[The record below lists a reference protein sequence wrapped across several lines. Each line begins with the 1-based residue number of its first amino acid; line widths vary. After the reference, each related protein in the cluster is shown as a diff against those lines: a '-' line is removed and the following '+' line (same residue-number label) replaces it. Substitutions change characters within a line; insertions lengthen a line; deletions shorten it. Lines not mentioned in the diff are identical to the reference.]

1 MPLACPSSR
10 PAHAPSFVALA
21 LLALATLLSR
31 PVDAET
37 LEAPVGGKAISL
49 GRGRIACDKPGGG
62 WTAVGTGL
70 AVRPPDNDQAVG
82 QSVELRV
89 SGERANC
96 ANGATVTLLAV
107 GEAPTFD
114 LATSV
119 LDVDAG
125 TVEIHGRGLRGV
137 GLSWR
142 ARSASGADVCRE
154 PKPAGATK
162 RCVWSVAHDM
172 PADPRLVELS
182 WFPPGGRQGPEVTV
196 YDSDGR
202 PLGPEAFTL
211 TPALVV
217 VSHVLSADA
226 AVDLSTG
233 MGEVPLVHPEAVSA
247 VECAGAACRLANGKL
262 VVRADTSLVNSI
274 DVKVTLAPGVAFK
287 QEDRLEPHPTLKLSV
302 LHCPLSFAS
311 GPPLRAVEGALTVV
325 KFEGRCAAEAEA
337 LHFLEGTRPV
347 ETVRTETAGQTAWV
361 VLRLGRIAANE
372 VTITALRGGTADIPV
387 ATAKTPTRA
396 APDVRSVLEI
406 PGLPPLAFIPSNRGA
421 VVHVGPPGY
430 GATLVLLPLEGVYT
444 TQTVGKSTLIVGD
457 EFAAGVATLR
467 YAYRGLAL
475 PEPLKDMDLAVLED
489 PLARPIHEV
498 NIPAPIAGT
507 LARPQ
512 PLAEVICSEGGHS
525 IALVPGETA
534 RLPYSMRDGCRLIVH
549 RERLSA
555 EYGTQKLALDVD
567 ILRAD
572 GSSRS
577 EARAS
582 QTLVLRAGKEP
593 LDAWIHGVGAQ
604 FDRIVV
610 RLSHIADESHYTG
623 AAEMLTSEPALKWT
637 AIVGT
642 GRARL
647 YAAPTIP
654 TGLYRFGDSEHSGVL
669 SLNFGVISRLTW
681 LDEEG
686 HEGFLNLEGGVMVIG
701 LAGSQSTTGESLS
714 QAAAVI
720 GLGIGIPFA
729 NRSSVTEASINLHL
743 WYEHDLST
751 SSSTVA
757 GKPWSIIFGPS
768 ISIGNVGANL

>member
-1 MPLACPSSR
+1 MPLVCSSSR
-10 PAHAPSFVALA
+10 PLCAPSLVALA
-21 LLALATLLSR
+21 LLVLLTLLGSPCR
-31 PVDAET
+31 AET

-49 GRGRIACDKPGGG
+49 GRGRVACDKPAGG
-62 WTAVGTGL
+62 WTTVGTGL
-70 AVRPPDNDQAVG
+70 AVKPPDNEQAIG
-82 QSVELRV
+82 QAVELRV
-89 SGERANC
+89 SAEHGGC
-96 ANGATVTLLAV
+96 ANGSSITLLAV

-114 LATSV
+114 LSTSV

-142 ARSASGADVCRE
+142 ARAASGADVCHD
-154 PKPAGATK
+154 PKPAGALK

-172 PADPRLVELS
+172 PADPRAVELS
-182 WFPPGGRQGPEVTV
+182 WIPPGGRQGPELTA
-196 YDSDGR
+196 YDSEGR
-202 PLGPEAFTL
+202 PLGPDAFAV

-217 VSHVLSADA
+217 VSRLLPPDA

-233 MGEVPLVHPEAVSA
+233 IGDVPLVHPEAVSA
-247 VECAGAACRLANGKL
+247 VECSGAVCSLANGKL
-262 VVRADTSLVNSI
+262 VVRAAASLVNSI
-274 DVKVTLAPGVAFK
+274 DVKVTLARDLAFK
-287 QEDRLEPHPTLKLSV
+287 QEERLEPHPTLKLSV
-302 LHCPLSFAS
+302 LHCPISFAS
-311 GPPLRAVEGALTVV
+311 GPPLRAVEGALAVV

-337 LHFLEGTRPV
+337 LHFLEGARPI

-361 VLRLGRIAANE
+361 VLRLGRLTSNE
-372 VTITALRGGTADIPV
+372 ITITALRGGNAEIPV

-406 PGLPPLAFIPSNRGA
+406 PGVPPLAFIPSNRGA
-421 VVHVGPPGY
+421 VVHVPPPGY
-430 GATLVLLPLEGVYT
+430 GATLVLLPIEGVYT
-444 TQTVGKSTLIVGD
+444 TATVGRSTLVVGD

-467 YAYRGLAL
+467 YGYRSLAL
-475 PEPLKDMDLAVLED
+475 PEPLKDLDLAVLED
-489 PLARPIHEV
+489 PLGRAIHEV

-512 PLAEVICSEGGHS
+512 PLAEVVCSEGAHS
-525 IALVPGETA
+525 VALVPGETA
-534 RLPYSMRDGCRLIVH
+534 RLPYSMRDGCRLIIH
-549 RERLSA
+549 RERLSP

-577 EARAS
+577 EAHAS

-610 RLSHIADESHYTG
+610 RLSHIADESHYKG
-623 AAEMLTSEPALKWT
+623 AAEVLTSEPALNWT
-637 AIVGT
+637 AIVGS

-654 TGLYRFGDSEHSGVL
+654 TGLYRFGDSQHSGVL

-681 LDEEG
+681 LDDEG

-701 LAGSQSTTGESLS
+701 LAGSESTTGESLS
-714 QAAAVI
+714 QAAAVL

-743 WYEHDLST
+743 WYEHDLSS
-751 SSSTVA
+751 SSSTA
-757 GKPWSIIFGPS
+757 GGKPWSIIFGPS
-768 ISIGNVGANL
+768 ISIGNVGTNL